1 MPFERELE
9 VGLAAV
15 RRAAGVC
22 RAVQRAIAP
31 DVLDKRDKSPV
42 TVADFASQA
51 IVCQALS
58 EAFAQDAVIAEE
70 DAAAL
75 SDPENAAFLE
85 RILSEVRQAG
95 LPASQADLARWI
107 DHGRH
112 TEKPRRFW
120 TLDPIDGTKGFL
132 RKEQYAIALALI
144 VDGRIEIG
152 ILGCPNLPARDPW
165 DRQTGALFTAIRGQ
179 GAQVRPLDDPRAA
192 PQPVR
197 CSSTRNGALARLC
210 ESVESGHS
218 AHGESA
224 QIAAK
229 LGIVNE
235 PVRLDSQAKY
245 AVVARGEADIYL
257 RMPTRADYR
266 EKIWDHAA
274 GVLVTE
280 EAGGRVTDIH
290 GRPLDFTRGS
300 ALTENQGVIVT
311 NGGLHDAVLAAVA
324 SVRGTPQ
331 QGSALA

>member
-1 MPFERELE
+1 MEFARELE

-15 RRAAGVC
+15 RQAARAC
-22 RAVQRAIAP
+22 RSVQQSITP
-31 DVLDKRDKSPV
+31 DVLSKKDKSPV

-51 IVCQALS
+51 IVCKMLA
-58 EAFAQDAVIAEE
+58 EAFPQDAMIAEE

-75 SDPENAAFLE
+75 AEPENAAFLD
-85 RILSEVRQAG
+85 RILEEVHRAG
-95 LPASQADLARWI
+95 VAGTRDDLSAWI
-107 DHGRH
+107 DHGGH
-112 TEKPRRFW
+112 SEHPRRFW

-144 VDGRIEIG
+144 IDGRIEVAV
-152 ILGCPNLPARDPW
+152 LACPNLSAKDAW
-165 DRQTGALFTAIRGQ
+165 DKQTGAVFTAIRGRGTQ
-179 GAQVRPLDDPRAA
+179 MHLLDDPRAE
-192 PQPVR
+192 PQAVR
-197 CSSTRNGALARLC
+197 TSSTRDTTMARLC

-218 AHGESA
+218 AHGASA
-224 QIAAK
+224 QIANR
-229 LGIVNE
+229 LGIQND

-274 GVLVTE
+274 GVLVVQ

-290 GRPLDFTRGS
+290 GKPLDFTRGS

-311 NGGLHDAVLAAVA
+311 NGGLHDAVLAAVK
-324 SVRGTPQ
+324 STRDE
-331 QGSALA
+331 SRLA